1 MQPPSTSFQMG
12 LKSMM
17 ATEHVHLLLLLLLL
31 ILIFSERN
39 ESLA

>member
-17 ATEHVHLLLLLLLL
+17 ATEHVHLLLLLL
-31 ILIFSERN
+31 ILNFSERN